1 MSVVSKN
8 RYTLLTKLR
17 LQSYKHKQT
26 ITLKDWMFSL
36 ALHRHQVLEL
46 KAHCSERQRAWAGP
60 RTACVQSREG
70 ADGRSGPSAVKETKT
85 GRLTDRLILGKRE
98 NESKRTLFLE
108 STV

>member
-1 MSVVSKN
+1 
-8 RYTLLTKLR
+8 
-17 LQSYKHKQT
+17 
-26 ITLKDWMFSL
+26 MFSL

-60 RTACVQSREG
+60 RTACVQSGEG

-85 GRLTDRLILGKRE
+85 GRLPDRLILGKWE

-108 STV
+108 STVRTNDYYYFLDVQRIFFWYTQHFPILTNCSNS